1 MKKSLSLGKIIL
13 KSGMN
18 LEKLCKQILAVTAEV
33 SEFIAEQA
41 RLFKPSQIET
51 KGKNDL
57 VSYVDRE
64 AEALIVSQLKLI
76 FPEGAFITE
85 ENPDFKSL
93 TNEPYHWIID
103 PLDGTTNFLHGLPI
117 FSISIGLMYY
127 DKVVLGVVHEVN
139 RNETFYAWEGGGA
152 YCNGERIYAS
162 TAYEMKD
169 SLLATGFP
177 YRDFDQFPAYLEVIK
192 TLMHQTHGLRRMGSA
207 AVDLAY
213 VAMGRF
219 QGFFEYNLN
228 SWDVAAGALIV
239 QEAGG
244 TVTDFKGGKD
254 YVFGK
259 QILAAGSIH
268 PEMLKGIQKYWYP
281 EGVEG

>member
-1 MKKSLSLGKIIL
+1 
-13 KSGMN
+13 MN
-18 LEKLCKQILAVTAEV
+18 LENLCKKVVAVAEEA

-41 RLFKPSQIET
+41 RQFKPSQIEI

-64 AEALIVSQLKLI
+64 TEALIVSQLKLF
-76 FPEGAFITE
+76 FPEGEFIAE
-85 ENPDFKSL
+85 ENPDFKNL
-93 TNEPYHWIID
+93 TNQPYHWIID

-117 FSISIGLMYY
+117 FSISIGLMHY
-127 DKVVLGVVHEVN
+127 DKMVLGVVHEVN
-139 RNETFYAWEGGGA
+139 RKETFYAWERGGA
-152 YCNGERIYAS
+152 YCNGERIYA
-162 TAYEMKD
+162 TQGYQMKD

-177 YRDFDQFPAYLEVIK
+177 YRDFDRFPAYLDVIRQ
-192 TLMHQTHGLRRMGSA
+192 LMYQTHGLRRMGSA

-219 QGFFEYNLN
+219 QGFFEYGLN
-228 SWDVAAGALIV
+228 SWDVAAGALLV

-244 TVTDFKGGKD
+244 TVTDFKGEND

-259 QILAAGSIH
+259 QILAAGSVH
-268 PEMLKGIQKYWYP
+268 AEMLQTIQAYWYP
-281 EGVEG
+281 ENKPKV

>member
-1 MKKSLSLGKIIL
+1 
-13 KSGMN
+13 MN
-18 LEKLCKQILAVTAEV
+18 LENLCKQVVAISLEA

-41 RLFKPSQIET
+41 RKFDPSKIEI

-64 AEALIVSQLKLI
+64 AEALIVNQLALI
-76 FPEGAFITE
+76 FPEGAFIAE
-85 ENPDFKSL
+85 ENPDFKNL
-93 TNEPYHWIID
+93 THQPYHWIID

-117 FSISIGLMYY
+117 FSISIGLMYF
-127 DKVVLGVVHEVN
+127 DKLVLGVVHEVN

-162 TAYEMKD
+162 QGYEMKD

-177 YRDFDQFPAYLEVIK
+177 YRDFDKFPAYLEVIK
-192 TLMHQTHGLRRMGSA
+192 KLMYQTHGLRRMGSA

-213 VAMGRF
+213 VAIGRF

-228 SWDVAAGALIV
+228 AWDVAAGALIIK
-239 QEAGG
+239 EAGG
-244 TVTDFKGGKD
+244 TVTDFKGGND
-254 YVFGK
+254 FVFGK

-268 PEMLKGIQKYWYP
+268 AEMLKTIQPYWYP
-281 EGVEG
+281 ENKL

>member
-1 MKKSLSLGKIIL
+1 
-13 KSGMN
+13 MN
-18 LEKLCKQILAVTAEV
+18 LESLCKKVLNVTAEV
-33 SEFIAEQA
+33 SAFITEQA
-41 RLFKPSQIET
+41 RSFKPSQIEI

-64 AEALIVSQLKLI
+64 SEALIVNQLKLI
-76 FPEGAFITE
+76 FPEGEFIAE
-85 ENPDFKSL
+85 ENPDYKKL
-93 TNEPYHWIID
+93 TEKPYHWIID

-117 FSISIGLMYY
+117 YSISIALMHY

-139 RNETFYAWEGGGA
+139 RNESFYAWEGGGA

-162 TAYEMKD
+162 QGYQMQD

-177 YRDFDQFPAYLEVIK
+177 YRDFDQFPAYLDIIK
-192 TLMHQTHGLRRMGSA
+192 GLMYQTHGLRRMGSA

-213 VAMGRF
+213 VAIGRF

-228 SWDVAAGALIV
+228 AWDIAAGALIV

-244 TVTDFKGGKD
+244 TVTDFKGGNN
-254 YVFGK
+254 YIFGK
-259 QILAAGSIH
+259 QMLAAGNIH
-268 PEMLKGIQKYWYP
+268 HEMLNVVQTFWYP
-281 EGVEG
+281 NGF